1 MKDGGEAASCD
12 KDRRTAGVVR
22 ADPGMGE
29 RESQSRYAYGSQGDH
44 QGQVKAAAV

>member
-22 ADPGMGE
+22 ADSGTGE
-29 RESQSRYAYGSQGDH
+29 RESHNRYAHDSQGD
-44 QGQVKAAAV
+44 Q